1 MPLHAIAAILAASVC
16 TMPSNVLPVLVG
28 LLADAHGLN
37 EAQIG
42 YLVSTNMAAG
52 LLASTTAP
60 YWIVRVNAKY
70 AVGACLALDACGL
83 LGLSLAPNLPLLF
96 VAQIVIGGATVG
108 VSSIC
113 VTVLAQLPNPA
124 RALGIKI
131 TSDVIVAGTFLALAP
146 VDRLGLSGFVGVL
159 AMLFLLAIAA
169 ATPRLPARAIER
181 TPAHLEMRSLRAAPL
196 SAWLVL
202 ASLTMF
208 YVGGNAL
215 WVFLSRLGEHA
226 GFTREVTSNV
236 IAAGL
241 FAGIVGSLGATIAGG
256 GPRFWIP
263 LLGGVSFLLSAPW
276 LVLASDLTTYTAAV
290 FAFNAG
296 WNFYTPFLMSLIAPR
311 DPTRRMSSLIP
322 AATMTG
328 SIVGSTLMG
337 ILIRSHGPELATL
350 VMIAPPAA
358 SILAFVVLS
367 RTPMRVL
374 PLSRVEGAS

>member
-1 MPLHAIAAILAASVC
+1 LGIVGHQLDANRVVHVEPLRVMIHAFRDERRLRHEAERLHEVAKLKLSVELAVLDRPPGAAFRIQRRELCVYFFAFQRFACHVCLPLIRHAQNTAARRRRLTCRPHMPLHAIAAILAASVC

-60 YWIVRVNAKY
+60 YWIVRVNPKY

-146 VDRLGLSGFVGVL
+146 VDRLGLTGFVGVL
-159 AMLFLLAIAA
+159 AVLFLLAIAT

-181 TPAHLEMRSLRAAPL
+181 TPAHLGM
-196 SAWLVL
+196 
-202 ASLTMF
+202 
-208 YVGGNAL
+208 
-215 WVFLSRLGEHA
+215 
-226 GFTREVTSNV
+226 
-236 IAAGL
+236 
-241 FAGIVGSLGATIAGG
+241 
-256 GPRFWIP
+256 
-263 LLGGVSFLLSAPW
+263 
-276 LVLASDLTTYTAAV
+276 
-290 FAFNAG
+290 
-296 WNFYTPFLMSLIAPR
+296 
-311 DPTRRMSSLIP
+311 
-322 AATMTG
+322 
-328 SIVGSTLMG
+328 
-337 ILIRSHGPELATL
+337 
-350 VMIAPPAA
+350 
-358 SILAFVVLS
+358 
-367 RTPMRVL
+367 
-374 PLSRVEGAS
+374 